1 MNRKPARGSRARSAS
16 GMVQALLC
24 MMLSATPLLSAAQ
37 SPPLGADLPGL
48 LEQARRANPEFGAM
62 RLEADAAAQ
71 RIQPAGALPD
81 PVLRVELENVNNY
94 GNDARASLLPSKVGE
109 TKYTLMQS
117 LPLWGKRAL
126 REQLAGADAEQAR
139 TRAAATWNELAMRV
153 KAAYAQ
159 LYLAV
164 ERERL
169 AKDVLDLMTR
179 LERIAQARYAGGL
192 VPQQDAIRA
201 QVEQT
206 AMRTELIALDNEKR
220 QQRARLNALLARE
233 MSAPLADPQA
243 LLPLPPAPALSAEAL
258 LQRARRANPAL
269 QGEAHRVESA
279 QANRELT
286 WRNRYPDISVGLSPT
301 QMGSRITTWSVMV
314 EMSIP
319 LQQAARRAQERE
331 AVAMVDA
338 AQARAAAAAHQLA
351 GELAGQLAGLEAARR
366 TEALARTELL
376 PQSELGFRSA
386 LAAYE
391 NGKADFATLLEAQR
405 QIRRVRQDLLMAQA
419 EARMRLAEIERTV
432 GEDL

>member
-16 GMVQALLC
+16 GMAHALLC

-37 SPPLGADLPGL
+37 SQPLGADLPGL
-48 LEQARRANPEFGAM
+48 LEQARRANPELGAM

-81 PVLRVELENVNNY
+81 PVLRVELENFNNY
-94 GNDARASLLPSKVGE
+94 GNDARPSLLPSKVGE

-126 REQLAGADAEQAR
+126 REQLAGADAAQAR

-153 KAAYAQ
+153 KSAYAQ

-169 AKDVLDLMTR
+169 AQDVLDLMTR

-233 MSAPLADPQA
+233 VSAPLADPQA
-243 LLPLPPAPALSAEAL
+243 LPPLPPAPALSTEAL

-269 QGEAHRVESA
+269 QGEAYRVESA

-351 GELAGQLAGLEAARR
+351 GELAGQLAGMEAARR
-366 TEALARTELL
+366 TEALAHSELL